1 MSSIPVATESAASLT
16 QALPDGLSAGSAA
29 NGQLTDQELFAP
41 FESARL
47 EPNRISPLYRIG
59 LVLVMAMMVLLP
71 LIYVGLIGLIAYG
84 VWVHAVN
91 DTSLLAGTRG
101 SRGGK
106 FGALAYF
113 TPILAGAAAILF
125 MIKPLFAPR
134 PKEGRRY
141 SLDPAM
147 QPRLFQFV
155 ERLCR
160 IVRAPVPGRIDLDTQ
175 VNASASFRR
184 GFVSVLGNDM
194 VLTIGLPLVSGM
206 TLRQLTG
213 VLAHEFGHFA
223 QGSGMRVTYVI
234 RSVNAW
240 FARVVYERDAWDQRL
255 ADWSGQEGRE
265 LALVIWVC
273 RLFVWLA
280 RRVLWALMWAGH
292 FVSCFM
298 LRQMEYDADRY
309 EARVAGSETFADT
322 VDRLVVLS
330 LASQG
335 AHADLAQSWQTN
347 RLADDLPRL
356 ILENVGELQRAHSA
370 VLAAARESSAR
381 ETTEAFATHPANR
394 DRIASAA
401 RERAPGLFQLEAPAT
416 VLFHDYDRITRELT
430 LAFYKDVIGPEVE
443 PKNLIPTERLVAEQA
458 GRLEGHKAVRRYLQG
473 DVSTEYRLFFGA
485 LDLSQSI
492 EPSQAKDQLRAARA
506 RMLEALPRYQEAL
519 KAFLEADQNRDK
531 AEIVATRMA
540 GGIRDDASGLK
551 LSGAGHAAAKQA
563 HEARNAARAERGR
576 DLDAAAQPIVAR
588 MRSAFPLLS
597 APEIAAQVGA
607 DAGADSDRGAA
618 HCGKLLDARESLH
631 RAWPHIEN
639 LRFKMALLGMLFNDL
654 NNNQKNA
661 GLVTQI
667 NSVASQIA
675 VLLRDTRTTL
685 DAAPYPYEHGSG
697 TVSIGTDFVPAVP
710 GPEDFAELFDAG
722 QGLVAKYYSLDYRL
736 LSELIVL
743 AERIETAIGLTPLP
757 DPPEIPST

>member
-1 MSSIPVATESAASLT
+1 MSTIQVATESAPLLAQGT
-16 QALPDGLSAGSAA
+16 PEGLSAEPAS

-84 VWVHAVN
+84 VWVHMTNNTGILTAGH
-91 DTSLLAGTRG
+91 GTRG
-101 SRGGK
+101 GR
-106 FGALAYF
+106 GALLVYF
-113 TPILAGAAAILF
+113 TPIVAGATAILF

-134 PKEGRRY
+134 PKEAPRY

-147 QPRLFQFV
+147 EPRLFQFV
-155 ERLCR
+155 QRLCR
-160 IVRAPVPGRIDLDTQ
+160 TVRAPIPRRIDLDTQ

-184 GFVSVLGNDM
+184 GFVSMLGSDT

-240 FARVVYERDAWDQRL
+240 FARVVYERDAWDQKL
-255 ADWSGQEGRE
+255 ADWSDQAGRE
-265 LALVIWVC
+265 LVVVMWAC
-273 RLFVWLA
+273 RLLVWLA

-298 LRQMEYDADRY
+298 LREMEYDADRY
-309 EARVAGSETFADT
+309 EARVAGSETFAQT
-322 VDRLVVLS
+322 ADRLLVLS

-335 AHADLAQSWQTN
+335 AHSDLVDAWQAN
-347 RLADDLPRL
+347 RLADDLPGL
-356 ILENVGELQRAHSA
+356 ILENVGELQRAHSG
-370 VLAAARESSAR
+370 VLAAARKSSAG
-381 ETTEAFATHPANR
+381 ETTKVFATHPADR

-401 RERAPGLFQLEAPAT
+401 RERAPGLFQIDAPAT
-416 VLFHDYDRITRELT
+416 VLFHDYDRVAREVT
-430 LAFYKDVIGPEVE
+430 LEFYKNVIGQEVE
-443 PKNLIPTERLVAEQA
+443 PRNLIPTSRLIAEQSD
-458 GRLEGHKAVRRYLQG
+458 RVEGHKAVRRYLQG
-473 DVSTEYRLFFGA
+473 DVSSEYRLFLGA
-485 LDLSQSI
+485 IELSQSI
-492 EPSQAKDQLRAARA
+492 EPAQAKDQLRAARA

-519 KAFLEADQNRDK
+519 TAFLEADQSRDR
-531 AEIVATRMA
+531 AESVATRMA

-551 LSGAGHAAAKQA
+551 LSAAGHAAAKQA
-563 HEARNAARAERGR
+563 REELGAARTERLR
-576 DLDAAAQPIVAR
+576 ELDAAAQPIVGR

-597 APEIAAQVGA
+597 VPEIAAGVG
-607 DAGADSDRGAA
+607 DGGDPAA
-618 HCGKLLDARESLH
+618 ARCGKLLDARESLQ

-639 LRFKMALLGMLFNDL
+639 LRLKVALLGTLFNDL
-654 NNNQKNA
+654 SNNKENTS
-661 GLVTQI
+661 LVTQI
-667 NSVASQIA
+667 KLVASQIM
-675 VLLRDTRTTL
+675 VLLRDARGTL

-697 TVSIGTDFVPAVP
+697 TISIGTDFVPAVP
-710 GPEDFAELFDAG
+710 GPEEFAELFGAA

-736 LSELIVL
+736 LSDLIVL
-743 AERIETAIGLTPLP
+743 AERIETAIGLEVLA
-757 DPPEIPST
+757 DPPEIPSA

>member
-1 MSSIPVATESAASLT
+1 MSTIPEATESATSLAQGT
-16 QALPDGLSAGSAA
+16 PDGLSTGSAA

-41 FESARL
+41 FERERL
-47 EPNRISPLYRIG
+47 EPNPISPLYRIG

-84 VWVHAVN
+84 VWVHAAN
-91 DTSLLAGTRG
+91 NTGILTATHG

-106 FGALAYF
+106 GALLVYC
-113 TPILAGAAAILF
+113 TPIVAGVTAILF
-125 MIKPLFAPR
+125 MIKPLFAAR
-134 PKEGRRY
+134 AKEGPRY
-141 SLDPAM
+141 SLDPATE
-147 QPRLFQFV
+147 PRLFQFV

-160 IVRAPVPGRIDLDTQ
+160 TVRAPVPRRIDLDTQ

-184 GFVSVLGNDM
+184 GFVSMLGNDM

-255 ADWSGQEGRE
+255 ADWSDQAGRE
-265 LALVIWVC
+265 LKLVMWAC
-273 RLFVWLA
+273 QLLVWLA

-309 EARVAGSETFADT
+309 EARVAGSETFAQT
-322 VDRLVVLS
+322 ADRLLVLS

-335 AHADLAQSWQTN
+335 AYSDLGRSWQAN

-356 ILENVGELQRAHSA
+356 ILENVGKLQREHSA
-370 VLAAARESSAR
+370 VLAAARESSAL
-381 ETTEAFATHPANR
+381 ETTKALATHPANR

-401 RERAPGLFQLEAPAT
+401 RERAPGLFQIEAPAT
-416 VLFHDYDRITRELT
+416 VLFQDYDRTAREVT
-430 LAFYKDVIGPEVE
+430 LAFYKNVIGPEVE
-443 PKNLIPTERLVAEQA
+443 PKNLIPTARLAAEHA
-458 GRLEGHKAVRRYLQG
+458 DRVEGHKALRRYLQG
-473 DVSTEYRLFFGA
+473 DVSSEYRLFLGP

-492 EPSQAKDQLRAARA
+492 EPSQAKDQLRAART

-519 KAFLEADQNRDK
+519 RAFLEADQNRDR
-531 AEIVATRMA
+531 AEVVATRMA

-551 LSGAGHAAAKQA
+551 LSAAGHAAAKQA
-563 HEARNAARAERGR
+563 QEALGAARAERRR
-576 DLDAAAQPIVAR
+576 DLDAAAQPIVDR
-588 MRSAFPLLS
+588 MRSAFLLLS
-597 APEIAAQVGA
+597 SPDVAAQVG
-607 DAGADSDRGAA
+607 DGGDRAA
-618 HCGKLLDARESLH
+618 ARCGKLLDAREALQ

-639 LRFKMALLGMLFNDL
+639 LRLKMALLGTLFNDL
-654 NNNQKNA
+654 NNNKENVS
-661 GLVTQI
+661 LVTQI
-667 NSVASQIA
+667 KSIA
-675 VLLRDTRTTL
+675 IEITVLLRDTRTTL
-685 DAAPYPYEHGSG
+685 GAAPYPYEHGSG
-697 TVSIGTDFVPAVP
+697 TVSIGMDFVPAVP
-710 GPEDFAELFDAG
+710 GQEEFAELFGAA
-722 QGLVAKYYSLDYRL
+722 QGLVAKYYSLDHRL

-743 AERIETAIGLTPLP
+743 AERIETAIGLELLA
-757 DPPEIPST
+757 DPPEIPSA